1 MRIVNSLVEDFGGF
15 ELDAGAVELHS
26 EKPQDIMLP
35 YRGALPGRMSSASS
49 AYLQVNVQPTQ
60 GAQLVLVVNKG
71 TGKVRRPLE
80 ATNEEI
86 IDLLDRFFEQKNTG
100 LEADRPGLSA
110 AIENGMGAADG
121 RAYLHLPSPA
131 GVSLSG
137 ASKKSFN
144 DFVIYY

>member
-26 EKPQDIMLP
+26 EKPQDIILP
-35 YRGALPGRMSSASS
+35 YCGALPGRMSSASS

-86 IDLLDRFFEQKNTG
+86 IDLLDKFFEQKNTG
-100 LEADRPGLSA
+100 LDAYWLGFEQANYIGWKQIAQDFRRLLK
-110 AIENGMGAADG
+110 MV
-121 RAYLHLPSPA
+121 RALPMDERTYISRHL
-131 GVSLSG
+131 LE
-137 ASKKSFN
+137 
-144 DFVIYY
+144 

>member
-1 MRIVNSLVEDFGGF
+1 
-15 ELDAGAVELHS
+15 
-26 EKPQDIMLP
+26 MLP
-35 YRGALPGRMSSASS
+35 YRGALPGQMSSASS

-100 LEADRPGLSA
+100 LDAYWLGFEQANYIGWKQIAQDFRRLLK
-110 AIENGMGAADG
+110 MV
-121 RAYLHLPSPA
+121 RALPMDERTYISRHL
-131 GVSLSG
+131 LE
-137 ASKKSFN
+137 
-144 DFVIYY
+144 